1 LFPFLGVSFERWN
14 EPGVKPAESSAL
26 VAAND
31 DKMAS
36 FCNRALVGSQKKN
49 AAQMPRFSFFLEIQK
64 IETKKYGGG

>member
-1 LFPFLGVSFERWN
+1 LGLLFERWN

-36 FCNRALVGSQKKN
+36 FCNRALVGSKKKKRS
-49 AAQMPRFSFFLEIQK
+49 ADASLFFFSVN
-64 IETKKYGGG
+64 TKKSKLKNMGVSPH